1 MKYLSD
7 YALGEE
13 FIITPQIA
21 EKLGNNFTNF
31 LNAKCYVEMIDIS
44 SQDYMVAIK
53 LSEDYI
59 DATGYIHKQDKYINT
74 VEYTIDDYYKNQN
87 LIHTIPSCANVN
99 DVIIDA
105 FTRRFF
111 EIKRIIATY
120 ENGKVNITY
129 CTKSS
134 NPDDDTVCFT
144 EDKLKFF
151 IDNNIYRHAKWD
163 MSDTP
168 SDTSVENK

>member
-1 MKYLSD
+1 MKYLSN

-13 FIITPQIA
+13 FIVTQEIA
-21 EKLGNNFTNF
+21 EKLKLQPNKY
-31 LNAKCYVEMIDIS
+31 LNAKCYVEMIDIGS
-44 SQDYMVAIK
+44 ENHMAVIR

-59 DATGYIHKQDKYINT
+59 DAIGNIHEQKDLVGI
-74 VEYTIDDYYKNQN
+74 VEYTTDDYYQNQN
-87 LIHTIPSCANVN
+87 LLHTISTCANIH

-151 IDNNIYRHAKWD
+151 IDNNIYRHAKWN

-168 SDTSVENK
+168 SDTPVENK

>member
-13 FIITPQIA
+13 FIVTQEIA
-21 EKLGNNFTNF
+21 EKLGSDFTYR

-44 SQDYMVAIK
+44 SKNHMAVIR

-59 DATGYIHKQDKYINT
+59 DAIGNIHEQKDLVDVVQ
-74 VEYTIDDYYKNQN
+74 YTTDDYYQNQN
-87 LIHTIPSCANVN
+87 LLHTISTCANIH
-99 DVIIDA
+99 DVIIDE

-111 EIKRIIATY
+111 EIKRIVATY
-120 ENGKVNITY
+120 ESGKIDIMY
-129 CTKSS
+129 CTDSS
-134 NPDDDTVCFT
+134 NPNDDTITFT

-151 IDNNIYRHAKWD
+151 IDNNIYRHAKWN